1 MSKRLPARPNL
12 EYLKSEAKDLL
23 RAFQRG
29 DGAVLRQI
37 RNYHPRRR
45 DLNDETIAA
54 GEFGLQD
61 AQLVVARQYSFES
74 WPQLVAELELTP
86 LKRVLEEAILSGDVA
101 AVEELVTTHPELLRT
116 NVRSRNGGPP
126 LSFAADAGQLEIVKV
141 LLPLAPQDADRAKHA
156 FNRAALQG
164 HLDIARYLLDE
175 KPELGADLKFALF
188 GPCEAL
194 KAEAIAFLAELGADP
209 NAVWENG
216 GTPLDMALCTYSQTG
231 RSACIEALVQAGVR
245 YDDGPEMDLHRGRL
259 DRLQERLEAAA
270 DLLHRPSTF
279 RNGLEYGGLY
289 GGAPLVRPTLL
300 HIAVEFGELE
310 AAEIL
315 LAAGADS
322 NARCVPDAE
331 GIGDQTPIFHVAS
344 SRHPQ
349 ALAMLSLLV
358 ERGADLNARAA
369 IRVPQNG
376 LQGVQPQDP
385 VLRDITP
392 LAYALNYPNGDEPRA
407 EIVEAL
413 RAHGAAQ

>member
-1 MSKRLPARPNL
+1 MSKRLPARPSL
-12 EYLKSEAKDLL
+12 EYLKNEAKGLL
-23 RAFQRG
+23 RAFRRG
-29 DGAVLRQI
+29 DSAVLRQI
-37 RNYHPRRR
+37 RSYHPRRR

-86 LKRVLEEAILSGDVA
+86 LKRALEEAILCGDGA
-101 AVEELVTTHPELLRT
+101 AVEKLISAHPDLLNV
-116 NVRSRNGGPP
+116 NVRSRNSGLP
-126 LSFAADAGQLEIVKV
+126 LSFAANAGQLEVVKV
-141 LLPLAPQDADRAKHA
+141 LLRFAPSDLEHA
-156 FNRAALQG
+156 FNRANLQG
-164 HLDIARYLLDE
+164 YLDISRYFLAE
-175 KPELGADLKFALF
+175 RPELGADLKFSLF

-194 KAEAIAFLAELGADP
+194 KAEAIPFLAELGADP

-216 GTPLDMALCTYSQTG
+216 GTPLDMAICTYSQTG

-245 YDDGPEMDLHRGRL
+245 YEDGPEMDLHRGRL
-259 DRLQERLEAAA
+259 DRLQERLAADA

-279 RNGLEYGGLY
+279 RRGLEYGGLY
-289 GGAPLVRPTLL
+289 GGAPLVRSTLL
-300 HIAVEFGELE
+300 HIAAEFGELE
-310 AAEIL
+310 AAEML
-315 LAAGADS
+315 LVAGADS

-349 ALAMLSLLV
+349 ALAMLSLLA

-413 RAHGAAQ
+413 RERGAIE

>member
-1 MSKRLPARPNL
+1 M
-12 EYLKSEAKDLL
+12 
-23 RAFQRG
+23 
-29 DGAVLRQI
+29 
-37 RNYHPRRR
+37 
-45 DLNDETIAA
+45 
-54 GEFGLQD
+54 
-61 AQLVVARQYSFES
+61 
-74 WPQLVAELELTP
+74 
-86 LKRVLEEAILSGDVA
+86 
-101 AVEELVTTHPELLRT
+101 
-116 NVRSRNGGPP
+116 
-126 LSFAADAGQLEIVKV
+126 
-141 LLPLAPQDADRAKHA
+141 
-156 FNRAALQG
+156 
-164 HLDIARYLLDE
+164 
-175 KPELGADLKFALF
+175 
-188 GPCEAL
+188 
-194 KAEAIAFLAELGADP
+194 
-209 NAVWENG
+209 
-216 GTPLDMALCTYSQTG
+216 
-231 RSACIEALVQAGVR
+231 R